1 MQTDSQLPGAP
12 PGSLDP
18 VVRCPGCGNEID
30 PYVCHCGDLMKAHDA
45 YCGHTPVPMGCD
57 CGRCKLPENLN
68 VDMTPNDS
76 SSVTRHTER
85 NKCKP
90 Q

>member
-1 MQTDSQLPGAP
+1 MEQSETQS
-12 PGSLDP
+12 PGSLER